1 MTLEKVQPG
10 DDVKFPASTFN
21 AFVDAAQAHKNNVFH
36 QAPGKD
42 QPGDNLILVKNNSG
56 SNLLTGNVLG
66 IDGPIFSPDDNLTEF
81 KYNFAL
87 KGVTPTKDHYGK
99 FIVLAEPIATGKIGR
114 GYAGGVCPS
123 QVAVLSSEAEEYQY
137 ADIYA
142 GSTAGLF
149 ASFNGSASILWK
161 QSDIGLKWA
170 IIRFGI
176 VPSPTCETPLVM
188 YSTFEGNETAQTDTW
203 NVSDQGENDG
213 VKVYL
218 TTRLV
223 YNESGD
229 EVIYGFYREF
239 KYDSSGR
246 LLSISAET
254 RYTID
259 TPVDC
264 PTQ

>member
-42 QPGDNLILVKNNSG
+42 TPGDNLILVKNNSG
-56 SNLLTGNVLG
+56 SNADTGSVLG
-66 IDGPIFSPDDNLTEF
+66 IDGPIFGPDDNLTEF

-87 KGVTPTKDHYGK
+87 KGITPTEDHAGK
-99 FIVLAEPIATGKIGR
+99 FVVLAEPIAAGKIGR
-114 GYAGGVCPS
+114 AYAGGVCPA
-123 QVAVLSSEAEEYQY
+123 QVVVLSSEAEEYQY
-137 ADIYA
+137 ADIYPDV
-142 GSTAGLF
+142 TAGLF
-149 ASFNGSASILWK
+149 TSPNGSASILWK
-161 QSDIGLKWA
+161 EGGVGIQWA
-170 IIRFGI
+170 MIRFGI
-176 VPSPTCETPLVM
+176 VPSPTCDTPLEL
-188 YSTFEGNETAQTDTW
+188 YSTFEGSETTQTDTW
-203 NVSDQGENDG
+203 DVSNQGENDG

-229 EVIYGFYREF
+229 EVVYGFCREF

-264 PTQ
+264 PT